1 MTTKERKH
9 YETFRDIFALTLV
22 VYSLFGSWI
31 GYTQQALSLDA
42 ILLLVSLV
50 INGITCYYWIHYK
63 SRSPWFWSLFI
74 FGLFSWIALA
84 VIKDKTVVFDSETN
98 YESIVL
104 QKDKQIQAA
113 QR

>member
-9 YETFRDIFALTLV
+9 YETFRDTTAVTLV
-22 VYSLFGSWI
+22 LFYLVGSWI
-31 GYTQQALSLDA
+31 GYNQRAISLDA

-50 INGITCYYWIHYK
+50 INAIACYYWVHYK

-74 FGLFSWIALA
+74 FGLLGWIVLAAL
-84 VIKDKTVVFDSETN
+84 KDKTIVFDSETN
-98 YESIVL
+98 FESVVF
-104 QKDKQIQAA
+104 QKKQQIQIA